1 MEIIMEKRELKL
13 LNQESFDLAH
23 IFECGQC
30 FRWNK
35 EEDGSYTG
43 IIKDS
48 VINVQKKG
56 EEIFFKGKSNEDFEK
71 IVKDYFDLDTNYDDI
86 KKKLS
91 SIDKYLKISTEFGNG
106 IRILHQD
113 LWECI
118 ISFIISANNNI
129 PRIKK
134 IIERLSENYG
144 EKIEFNGKIY
154 YTFPT
159 PEDLSKATIQD
170 LRNMGLG
177 FRDIRVYNTTHM
189 ILEKNVDLEKIK
201 KMNDSN
207 KMRDELLKLDGV
219 GPKVADCILLFALK
233 RYDVFPI
240 DVWVRRVMNDLY
252 IHNENE
258 EKVNKKEIAN
268 LAESKFL
275 GISGLA
281 QQYLFYWKRENG
293 KSA

>member
-1 MEIIMEKRELKL
+1 MDKYILE
-13 LNQESFDLAH
+13 NQDSFNLVH

-35 EEDGSYTG
+35 EDDGSYTG
-43 IIKDS
+43 VTGTC
-48 VINVQKKG
+48 VINVKENNNQI
-56 EEIFFKGKSNEDFEK
+56 IFTGKSNSGNFEEIIRK
-71 IVKDYFDLDTNYDDI
+71 YFDLETDYSEYKN
-86 KKKLS
+86 KLS
-91 SIDKYLKISTEFGNG
+91 AIDKYLEESIIFGNG
-106 IRILHQD
+106 IRILKQD

-134 IIERLSENYG
+134 IIEKLCLNYG
-144 EKIEFNGKIY
+144 EKIEFNGKNY

-159 PEDLSKATIQD
+159 PKELSKASIED
-170 LRNMGLG
+170 LRNLGLG
-177 FRDIRVYNTTHM
+177 FRDKRIFNTTKM
-189 ILEKNVDLEKIK
+189 ILEKQVDLNEIK
-201 KMNDSN
+201 NMKSTNE
-207 KMRDELLKLDGV
+207 MRDELLKLDGV

-233 RYDVFPI
+233 RVDVFPI

-252 IHNENE
+252 IHNEDE
-258 EKVNKKEIAN
+258 EKVNKKELQK
-268 LAESKFL
+268 LAEEKFL
-275 GISGLA
+275 GLSGIA

>member
-1 MEIIMEKRELKL
+1 MSFTIS
-13 LNQESFDLAH
+13 NQDSFDLVH

-43 IIKDS
+43 VVKDR
-48 VINVQKKG
+48 VINVQKIDKDI
-56 EEIFFKGKSNEDFEK
+56 IFKSSSYDNIENF
-71 IVKDYFDLDTNYDDI
+71 VKYYFDLQTDYNEI
-86 KKKLS
+86 KNNLS
-91 SIDKYLKISTEFGNG
+91 NIDEFLKESTVFGDG

-134 IIERLSENYG
+134 IIERLSLEYG
-144 EKIEFNGKIY
+144 NKIYWNDKEY

-159 PEDLSKATIQD
+159 PNQLSKASIQD
-170 LRNMGLG
+170 LRNLGLG
-177 FRDIRVYNTTHM
+177 FRDKRVYTTTQM
-189 ILEKNVDLEKIK
+189 ILNKEVDLEKLKI
-201 KMNDSN
+201 MNDSN
-207 KMRDELLKLDGV
+207 EIREELLKLDGV
-219 GPKVADCILLFALK
+219 GEKVADCILLFSLK
-233 RYDVFPI
+233 KYDAFPI

-252 IHNENE
+252 IHNEIE
-258 EKVNKKEIAN
+258 EKVSKKELQK
-268 LAESKFL
+268 LAHDKFL

-281 QQYLFYWKRENG
+281 QQYLFYWRRE
-293 KSA
+293 KEV